1 MVKKTSLL
9 GIAAGCFA
17 LFTTVA
23 MLIAGRI
30 GAIGDTLTI
39 WDLAGIRQG
48 GAAIL
53 ALPLLLY
60 TRPWKLRPSQYLVNA
75 IFGGAPMILLLFGG
89 MIYAPASHAGV
100 FMNGTLP
107 IAATLISCIWL
118 REYPDLWQK
127 FGIIIIIIGMLVVG
141 WQTITSVMPGQW
153 RGHLLFIAAGIWF
166 SVWYVA
172 IKAWRQNIMQTLCA
186 LLVLN
191 AFIYVPIWLFF
202 LPSQIWTA
210 PTEDLVLQIIVHS
223 LFGSFLA
230 IFGHSYAANTIG
242 PMRQSAI
249 MSGAPILVL
258 LFSVPFL
265 GEKITIYGIIGALA
279 VTLGIL
285 FVNRFSFTPKQGNHK
300 P

>member
-1 MVKKTSLL
+1 
-9 GIAAGCFA
+9 
-17 LFTTVA
+17 
-23 MLIAGRI
+23 
-30 GAIGDTLTI
+30 
-39 WDLAGIRQG
+39 
-48 GAAIL
+48 
-53 ALPLLLY
+53 
-60 TRPWKLRPSQYLVNA
+60 
-75 IFGGAPMILLLFGG
+75 
-89 MIYAPASHAGV
+89 
-100 FMNGTLP
+100 
-107 IAATLISCIWL
+107 
-118 REYPDLWQK
+118 
-127 FGIIIIIIGMLVVG
+127 
-141 WQTITSVMPGQW
+141 
-153 RGHLLFIAAGIWF
+153 
-166 SVWYVA
+166 
-172 IKAWRQNIMQTLCA
+172 MQTLCA

-285 FVNRFSFTPKQGNHK
+285 FVNGFSFTPKQGNHK